1 MQRCA
6 HTRTHKHTHTHTH
19 THTLSLSLSLSLSLV
34 ARTLTSCTAARH
46 RYVVDSTEW
55 TPVDQGSTALPAASP
70 SRTATL
76 PPHMAVHT
84 PDAVSSSLP
93 ASPQRGIAS
102 LRGGMDGQRH
112 TRPQQ
117 SAMALNLMSLGA
129 ETETH
134 VDGSSTDAGTASAA
148 LQAPAA
154 LAPPLTAATAAIG
167 EEGRP
172 RALTAPALHRRAE
185 LEGSVHP
192 GSTHSTRAAD
202 EVPATTD
209 SEGHAV
215 DGSSTAQLRGG
226 ESRDKKRVS
235 CNRASVASSVYGF
248 GDDDFDGVQM
258 RQHGRTNDRSSRGE

>member
-1 MQRCA
+1 
-6 HTRTHKHTHTHTH
+6 
-19 THTLSLSLSLSLSLV
+19 
-34 ARTLTSCTAARH
+34 
-46 RYVVDSTEW
+46 
-55 TPVDQGSTALPAASP
+55 
-70 SRTATL
+70 
-76 PPHMAVHT
+76 
-84 PDAVSSSLP
+84 
-93 ASPQRGIAS
+93 
-102 LRGGMDGQRH
+102 
-112 TRPQQ
+112 
-117 SAMALNLMSLGA
+117 MALNLMSLGA

-134 VDGSSTDAGTASAA
+134 VDGSSTEAGTASAA

-192 GSTHSTRAAD
+192 GSTRSTRAAD

-258 RQHGRTNDRSSRGE
+258 RQHGRTNDRSSRGEKLCMTRRREETGGKGRGAGVCVSVCLCLCVSPYSCAFLGLIMPC